1 MRSIKFL
8 ASALL
13 IGGVS
18 AVSSAQSN
26 IVGDALFIADNGRT
40 VTFSGNSF
48 SGGESSFYGSFGYY
62 HPLSSDL
69 VIKVGGAFASRST
82 TVRGLV
88 ATETGGTDVE
98 VKGIWYKGNWYAAVG
113 ASLPNTPAQTK
124 AAGTFQVGVRSI
136 NDNGSA
142 ALSLVG
148 VTSKDVSLMGV
159 AAGVRIPLSGDIWID
174 GSATAMVRGGN
185 TVDPST
191 GAIDRVLVFN
201 IGARYELGD
210 GNAFFIGL
218 GNKLGDTTGFSLTP
232 RLGGGSGLQFGA
244 EVRF

>member
-1 MRSIKFL
+1 
-8 ASALL
+8 
-13 IGGVS
+13 
-18 AVSSAQSN
+18 
-26 IVGDALFIADNGRT
+26 
-40 VTFSGNSF
+40 
-48 SGGESSFYGSFGYY
+48 
-62 HPLSSDL
+62 
-69 VIKVGGAFASRST
+69 
-82 TVRGLV
+82 
-88 ATETGGTDVE
+88 
-98 VKGIWYKGNWYAAVG
+98 
-113 ASLPNTPAQTK
+113 
-124 AAGTFQVGVRSI
+124 
-136 NDNGSA
+136 
-142 ALSLVG
+142 
-148 VTSKDVSLMGV
+148 MGV